1 MIDWMIDCY
10 ERTYK
15 TYLRDDYD
23 IAAMIMSTTI
33 MRHECKDYNL
43 LKEDSVRL

>member
-1 MIDWMIDCY
+1 MIDGY

-23 IAAMIMSTTI
+23 TAAMSMSTMI
-33 MRHECKDYNL
+33 MRNTNVKIVLNE
-43 LKEDSVRL
+43 EESMRL